1 MMVPID
7 MLFQVPRMVYLRLLA
22 VLSSSS
28 VRRRDDFLSQETA
41 MTFPAVMVRLN
52 VISNVSP
59 DAPGRC
65 QEFPLHSKACIGPK
79 PTSSAVASSRSG
91 AITWPMSLLRTI
103 WKFPPEWTNSTSV
116 VQVSPTL
123 VIGARVQHV
132 QSAMM
137 EYELGTACSGLG
149 TSESFSQDT
158 DLYFP
163 LMRNWILY
171 FCPISPMSEL
181 VSASELPSAGRPPS
195 LAAES
200 AKAWR
205 SFWRSSSTNPWYATT
220 HSLRPSIRQFMP

>member
-41 MTFPAVMVRLN
+41 MTFPSDMVRLN

-59 DAPGRC
+59 DAPSRC
-65 QEFPLHSKACIGPK
+65 QELPLHSKACMGPK

-103 WKFPPEWTNSTSV
+103 WKFPPGWRNSTSV
-116 VQVSPTL
+116 VQVSPTF

-149 TSESFSQDT
+149 ASGSFSQDT

-181 VSASELPSAGRPPS
+181 VRASELPSAGLPPS

-205 SFWRSSSTNPWYATT
+205 SSSINASYATT
-220 HSLRPSIRQFMP
+220 HWLRPSIRQFMP

>member
-1 MMVPID
+1 MRVPNI
-7 MLFQVPRMVYLRLLA
+7 MLLQVPRIVYLRLPA
-22 VLSSSS
+22 IVSSSL
-28 VRRRDDFLSQETA
+28 VRLRDDFLLQETA
-41 MTFPAVMVRLN
+41 MTSPSVMVRLN

-137 EYELGTACSGLG
+137 EYELGSACSGLG
-149 TSESFSQDT
+149 GSASFSQDT

-163 LMRNWILY
+163 TMRSWILY
-171 FCPISPMSEL
+171 FCPMSP
-181 VSASELPSAGRPPS
+181 VSELPSACLVLSP
-195 LAAES
+195 AAS
-200 AKAWR
+200 VKAWR
-205 SFWRSSSTNPWYATT
+205 SLSTIAWYSATHWLT
-220 HSLRPSIRQFMP
+220 PSIRQFMP